1 MCLPGL
7 LQCTMLRFFFVNPT
21 KESGVTA
28 TPNTLAAQHGL
39 YDAALEHDA
48 CGVGFVAH
56 IKGQKS
62 HAIVTQA
69 LKILENLDHRGAVGA
84 DALMGDGAGILLQI
98 PDPLYREEMAKQG
111 VTLPPPGEYGV
122 GMIFLPKEH
131 ASRLAC
137 EQEMERAIKAEGQ
150 VLLGWRDVPVN
161 KDMPMSP
168 TVRKTEPIIRQVFIG
183 RGSDVI
189 VQDAL
194 ERKLYVIRKTAS
206 AAIQRLQLTHSKEYY
221 VPSMSSRTVV
231 YKGLLLANQVGEYY
245 LDLQDPRC
253 VSALGLVHQRFSTN
267 TFPEWPLAHPY
278 RYVAHNGEIN
288 TVKGNY
294 NWMRARE
301 GVMASPVLGADLKKL
316 YPISFA
322 GQSDTATF
330 DNCLELLTMAGY
342 PLAQAVMM
350 MIPEPWEQHT
360 LMDERRRAF
369 YEYHAAMLEPWDGP
383 ASIVF
388 TDGRQIGATLDRNGL
403 RPSRYCVTDDDFVIM
418 ASESGVLPVS
428 ESKIVRKWR
437 LQPGKMFLIDLEQ
450 GRLIDDE
457 EVKATLANAK
467 PYKQWIENL
476 RIHLDDVQRPVAG
489 DDEASVRTVVDE
501 SAHAA
506 MEQVDAQLLDLQ
518 QAFGYTQEDIK
529 FLMAPMA
536 QNGEEG
542 VGSMGNDSPLPVL
555 SDRPKPL
562 YNYFKQLFAQ
572 VTNPP
577 IDPIREA
584 IVMSLVSFVGPRP
597 NLLDI
602 NQVNPPMRLEVSQ
615 PVLSHADM
623 AKLRDIERRTGG
635 KFKSST
641 LDITYPVGWG
651 KEGVEAKLAS
661 LCAEAVD
668 AIRSGSNILI
678 VSDRGVNRERVAVP
692 ALLALSAI
700 HQHLVREGL
709 RTATGL
715 VVETGSARE
724 VHHFAVLAGYG
735 AEAVHPYL
743 ALDTLKA
750 IHQDLPGDLSA
761 DKAIANYIKAVGKG
775 LSKIMSKMGVSTYM
789 SYCGAQL
796 FEAVGI
802 NSATIEKYFTGT
814 ASRVEGIGVFEI
826 AEEAIRLHRRAFG
839 GDPLLT
845 DMLDVGGEYAWRA
858 RGEEH
863 MWTPDAIAKLQH
875 ATRAGN
881 YATYKEYAQII
892 NDQSRRHMTLRGLFE
907 FKVDPAKAIP
917 IDEVEPA
924 SEIVKRFATGAM
936 SLGSISTEAHATLAV
951 AMNRIGGKSN
961 TGEGGEDPA
970 RYRNEL
976 KGIPIRQG
984 ETLAS
989 VIGAD
994 KVEADIPL
1002 QAGDSLRS
1010 RIKQVASGRFG
1021 VTAEYLVSA
1030 DQIQIK
1036 MAQGAKPG
1044 EGGQLPGT
1052 KVSEYIGFLRYSVPG
1067 VGLISPPPHHDIY
1080 SIEDLAQL
1088 IHDLKNVNPRADI
1101 SVKLVSE
1108 VGVGTIAAGVAK
1120 AKADHVVIAG
1130 HDGGTGASPWSS
1142 IKHAGSPWEIGLAET
1157 QQTLVLNRLR
1167 GRIRVQ
1173 VDGQIKTG
1181 RDVVIG
1187 ALLGADEF
1195 GFATAPLVVEGCIM
1209 MRKCHLNTCPVGVA
1223 TQDPVLRRKFAGK
1236 PEHVVNYFFFVA
1248 EEVRA
1253 IMAQLGIRRFDDLIG
1268 RTELLDMKKGIDHW
1282 KAKGLDY
1289 SRLLYQPPTSAEVAH
1304 RHVET
1309 QDHGLDKALDVK
1321 LIEKSRPAIER
1332 GEKVHFIESVRN
1344 VNRTVG
1350 AMLSGEVT
1358 RHHPEGLPDDTIRI
1372 QMEGTGGQ
1380 SFGAF
1385 LCKGITLYLIGDAN
1399 DYTGKGLSG
1408 GRIVVRPSI
1417 DFRGDAGQ
1425 NIIVGNTVLYGAT
1438 RGEAFFRG
1446 VAGERFAVR
1455 LSGATAVVEGTGD
1468 HGCEYMT
1475 GGTVVVLGKTGRNF
1489 AAGMSG
1495 GVAYVYDEDGMFAKR
1510 CNTAMVA
1517 LDRVV
1522 TSAEQEATVDRAV
1535 WHRGQTDEAQ
1545 LRQLLEDHHRWTGST
1560 KARALLDDWAT
1571 ARTRF
1576 VKVFP
1581 HEYKRALAEN
1591 AAKGTAAPAE
1601 PAAAKPLKARKTAA
1615 A

>member
-1 MCLPGL
+1 MTTAHEIEH
-7 LQCTMLRFFFVNPT
+7 LQ
-21 KESGVTA
+21 
-28 TPNTLAAQHGL
+28 QHGL
-39 YDAALEHDA
+39 YSAQQEHDA

-56 IKGQKS
+56 IRGEKS
-62 HAIVTQA
+62 HGIVQQG

-84 DALMGDGAGILLQI
+84 DKLMGDGAGILIQL
-98 PDPLYREEMAKQG
+98 PDALYREEMAKQG
-111 VTLPPPGEYGV
+111 VALPPPGEYGV

-137 EQEMERAIKAEGQ
+137 VQELERAVKAEGQ
-150 VLLGWRDVPVN
+150 VLLGWREVPVDR
-161 KDMPMSP
+161 DMPMSP
-168 TVRKTEPIIRQVFIG
+168 TVRAKEPVLQQIFIG
-183 RGSDVI
+183 RGNDVI

-206 AAIQRLQLTHSKEYY
+206 AAIQNLQLKHSKEYY

-231 YKGLLLANQVGEYY
+231 YKGLLLADQVGTYY
-245 LDLQDPRC
+245 LDLLDARC
-253 VSALGLVHQRFSTN
+253 VSALALVHQRFSTN

-294 NWMRARE
+294 NWMKARE
-301 GVMASPVLGADLKKL
+301 GVMSSPVLAADLKKL

-322 GQSDTATF
+322 HQSDTATF

-342 PLAQAVMM
+342 PISQAVMM

-360 LMDERRRAF
+360 TMDERRKAF

-403 RPSRYCVTDDDFVIM
+403 RPSRYCITDDDLVIM
-418 ASESGVLPVS
+418 GSESGVLPVP
-428 ESKIVRKWR
+428 ENRIVRKWR

-450 GRLIDDE
+450 GRMIDDE
-457 EVKATLANAK
+457 ELKASLANSK
-467 PYKQWIENL
+467 PYKQWIDNL
-476 RIHLDDVQRPVAG
+476 RIKLDDVEMAAQAGQPLVPASAVA
-489 DDEASVRTVVDE
+489 
-501 SAHAA
+501 
-506 MEQVDAQLLDLQ
+506 LLDRQ
-518 QAFGYTQEDIK
+518 QAFGFTQEDLK
-529 FLMAPMA
+529 FLIAPMA
-536 QNGEEG
+536 VAGEEAI
-542 VGSMGNDSPLPVL
+542 GSMGNDSPLAVL
-555 SDRPKPL
+555 SDKNKPL
-562 YNYFKQLFAQ
+562 FNYFKQLFAQ

-584 IVMSLVSFVGPRP
+584 IVMSLVSFIGPKP

-602 NQVNPPMRLEVSQ
+602 NQVNPPMRLEVDQ
-615 PVLSHADM
+615 PVLDFADM
-623 AKLRDIERRTGG
+623 AKLRDIEAYTHG
-635 KFKSST
+635 KFRSYT
-641 LDITYPVGWG
+641 LDITYPLAWG
-651 KEGVEAKLAS
+651 HEGVEAKLAS

-668 AIRSGSNILI
+668 AIKGGKNILI
-678 VSDRGVNRERVAVP
+678 ISDRAVSATQVAIP

-700 HQHLVREGL
+700 HQHLVTAGL
-709 RTATGL
+709 RTTAGL
-715 VVETGSARE
+715 VVETGTARE

-743 ALDTLKA
+743 AMETLAA
-750 IHQDLPGDLSA
+750 IHKDLPGDLDA
-761 DKAIANYIKAVGKG
+761 DKAIYNYVKAVGKG

-796 FEAVGI
+796 FEAIGLDSGTV
-802 NSATIEKYFTGT
+802 SKYFTGT
-814 ASRVEGIGVFEI
+814 PSKVEGIGVFEI
-826 AEEAIRLHRRAFG
+826 AEEAIRMHRAAFSD
-839 GDPLLT
+839 DPVLANA
-845 DMLDVGGEYAWRA
+845 LDAGGEYAWRV
-858 RGEEH
+858 RGEDH
-863 MWTPDAIAKLQH
+863 MWTPDTIAKLQH
-875 ATRAGN
+875 STRAN
-881 YATYKEYAQII
+881 SWSTYKEYAQLV
-892 NDQSRRHMTLRGLFE
+892 NEQNKRHMTLRGLFE
-907 FKVDPAKAIP
+907 FKIDPAKAIP
-917 IDEVEPA
+917 VDEVEPA
-924 SEIVKRFATGAM
+924 AEIVKRFATGAM

-970 RYRNEL
+970 RYRQEL
-976 KGIPIRQG
+976 KGIPIAQG
-984 ETLAS
+984 QTLADI
-989 VIGAD
+989 VG
-994 KVEADIPL
+994 KEVVEANIPL

-1021 VTAEYLVSA
+1021 VTAEYLNSA

-1044 EGGQLPGT
+1044 EGGQLPGG
-1052 KVSEYIGFLRYSVPG
+1052 KVSDYIGRLRHSVPG

-1088 IHDLKNVNPRADI
+1088 IHDLKNVSPKSSI

-1108 VGVGTIAAGVAK
+1108 IGVGTIAAGVAK
-1120 AKADHVVIAG
+1120 CKADHVVIAG

-1173 VDGQIKTG
+1173 ADGQMKTG
-1181 RDVVIG
+1181 RDVAIG

-1223 TQDPVLRRKFAGK
+1223 TQDPVLRKKFSGK

-1248 EEVRA
+1248 EEVRH

-1268 RTELLDMKKGIDHW
+1268 RADLLDTRKGIAHW
-1282 KAKGLDY
+1282 KASGLDF
-1289 SRLLYQPPTSAEVAH
+1289 SRLFALPPVPADVARYQ
-1304 RHVET
+1304 VEE
-1309 QDHGLDKALDVK
+1309 QDHGLHKALDNV
-1321 LIEKSRPAIER
+1321 LIEKSRAAIDK
-1332 GEKVHFIESVRN
+1332 GQKVQFMEAARN
-1344 VNRTVG
+1344 VNRSVG
-1350 AMLSGEVT
+1350 AMLSGAVT
-1358 RHHPEGLPDDTIRI
+1358 QVHPEGLPDDAIRI
-1372 QMEGTGGQ
+1372 QLEGTGGQ

-1385 LCKGITLYLIGDAN
+1385 LTRGITLYLIGDAN

-1408 GRIVVRPSI
+1408 GRVVVRPSI
-1417 DFRGDAGQ
+1417 DFRGVATQ
-1425 NIIVGNTVLYGAT
+1425 NIIVGNTVMYGAT
-1438 RGEAFFRG
+1438 SGEAFFGG

-1475 GGTVVVLGKTGRNF
+1475 GGTVAVLGKTGRNF

-1495 GVAYVYDEDGMFAKR
+1495 GVAYVYDEDGQFAKR
-1510 CNTAMVA
+1510 CNTAMVT
-1517 LDRVV
+1517 LDKVL
-1522 TSAEQEATVDRAV
+1522 TSAEQEAGVDKAV

-1545 LRQLLEDHHRWTGST
+1545 LKELLSEHNRWTGS
-1560 KARALLDDWAT
+1560 KRARELLDNWEAS
-1571 ARTRF
+1571 RLKF

-1581 HEYKRALAEN
+1581 TEYKRALAEIHAKKEAQALTSRAAQATPKKEAASV
-1591 AAKGTAAPAE
+1591 AAK
-1601 PAAAKPLKARKTAA
+1601 
-1615 A
+1615 

>member
-1 MCLPGL
+1 MSTPAEQQD
-7 LQCTMLRFFFVNPT
+7 LQ
-21 KESGVTA
+21 
-28 TPNTLAAQHGL
+28 QHGL
-39 YDAALEHDA
+39 YDPAHEHDA

-56 IKGQKS
+56 IKGEKS

-84 DALMGDGAGILLQI
+84 DKLMGDGAGILIQM
-98 PDPLYREEMAKQG
+98 PDKLYREEMAKQG
-111 VTLPPPGEYGV
+111 VKLPPPGEYGV

-137 EQEMERAIKAEGQ
+137 EEELERAIKLEGQ

-161 KDMPMSP
+161 RDMPMSP
-168 TVRKTEPIIRQVFIG
+168 TVRAKEPIIRQVFIG
-183 RGSDVI
+183 RGHDVI

-206 AAIQRLQLTHSKEYY
+206 AHIQALGLRYSKEYY
-221 VPSMSSRTVV
+221 VPSMSSRTVI
-231 YKGLLLANQVGEYY
+231 YKGLLLADQVGTYY
-245 LDLQDPRC
+245 RDLEDERC

-301 GVMASPVLGADLKKL
+301 GVMSSPVLGADLKKL
-316 YPISFA
+316 YPISFPD
-322 GQSDTATF
+322 QSDTATF
-330 DNCLELLTMAGY
+330 DNCIELLTMAGY
-342 PLAQAVMM
+342 PLAQAAMM

-360 LMDERRRAF
+360 TMDERRRAF
-369 YEYHAAMLEPWDGP
+369 YEYHASMLEPWDGP

-403 RPSRYCVTDDDFVIM
+403 RPARYCVTDDDIVIM
-418 ASESGVLPVS
+418 GSESGVLPIP
-428 ESKIVRKWR
+428 EHKIVKKWR

-450 GRLIDDE
+450 GRMIDDE
-457 EVKATLANAK
+457 EVKASLANAK
-467 PYKQWIENL
+467 PYKRWIEDL
-476 RIHLDDVQRPVAG
+476 RIRLDDVVKPVAG
-489 DDEASVRTVVDE
+489 MDAEELPIGETEPQSSGVETTPP
-501 SAHAA
+501 A
-506 MEQVDAQLLDLQ
+506 MLDLQ

-529 FLMAPMA
+529 FLMSPMA
-536 QNGEEG
+536 VNGEEG
-542 VGSMGNDSPLPVL
+542 IGSMGNDSPLAVL
-555 SDRPKPL
+555 SDRTKPL
-562 YNYFKQLFAQ
+562 FNYFKQLFAQ

-584 IVMSLVSFVGPRP
+584 IVMSLVSFIGPKP

-615 PVLSHADM
+615 PVLDATDM
-623 AKLRDIERRTGG
+623 VKLRDIAKHTQG
-635 KFKSST
+635 KFSSAV
-641 LDITYPVGWG
+641 LDITYPLAWG
-651 KEGVEAKLAS
+651 PEGVEARLAS
-661 LCAEAVD
+661 LCAQAVD
-668 AIRSGSNILI
+668 AIKGGANILI
-678 VSDRGVNRERVAVP
+678 ISDKGVGRDRLAIP

-700 HQHLVREGL
+700 HQHLIREGL
-709 RTATGL
+709 RTSAGL

-735 AEAVHPYL
+735 AEAVHPWL
-743 ALDTLKA
+743 AMDTLAA
-750 IHQDLPGDLSA
+750 IHKDLPGDLSA
-761 DKAIANYIKAVGKG
+761 EKAIYNYVKAIGKG

-796 FEAVGI
+796 FEAIGI
-802 NSATIEKYFTGT
+802 NSDTINKYFTGT

-826 AEEAIRLHRRAFG
+826 AEEAMRRHQAAFG
-839 GDPLLT
+839 NDPVLAT
-845 DMLDVGGEYAWRA
+845 MLDAGGEYAWRT

-863 MWTPDAIAKLQH
+863 MWSPDAIAKLQH
-875 ATRAGN
+875 STRAN
-881 YATYKEYAQII
+881 NWNTYKEYAQLI
-892 NDQSRRHMTLRGLFE
+892 NDQSQRQMTLRGLFE

-917 IDEVEPA
+917 VDEVEPA
-924 SEIVKRFATGAM
+924 KEIVKRFATGAM

-961 TGEGGEDPA
+961 TGEGGEDA
-970 RYRNEL
+970 LRYRNEL
-976 KGIPIRQG
+976 KGIPIKQG
-984 ETLAS
+984 QTMSDLLGNIFE
-989 VIGAD
+989 VD
-994 KVEADIPL
+994 YPL
-1002 QAGDSLRS
+1002 QDGDSLRS
-1010 RIKQVASGRFG
+1010 KIKQVASGRFG
-1021 VTAEYLVSA
+1021 VTAEYLSSA

-1044 EGGQLPGT
+1044 EGGQLPGG
-1052 KVSEYIGFLRYSVPG
+1052 KVSDYIGKLRHSVPG

-1088 IHDLKNVNPRADI
+1088 IHDLKNVAPHSDI

-1120 AKADHVVIAG
+1120 CKSDHVVIEG

-1173 VDGQIKTG
+1173 ADGQMKTG
-1181 RDVVIG
+1181 RDVAIG

-1223 TQDPVLRRKFAGK
+1223 TQDPVLRAKFTGK

-1248 EEVRA
+1248 EEVRQ
-1253 IMAQLGIRRFDDLIG
+1253 IMAQLGIRKFDDLIG
-1268 RTELLDMKKGIDHW
+1268 RSDLLDTRKGIEHW
-1282 KAKGLDY
+1282 KAKGLDF
-1289 SRLLYQPPTSAEVAH
+1289 SRLFAQPDVPADVP
-1304 RHVET
+1304 RFHVEN
-1309 QDHGLDKALDVK
+1309 QDHGLDKSLDNR
-1321 LIEKSRPAIER
+1321 LIEKARPAIDK
-1332 GEKVHFIESVRN
+1332 GESVKIMDTARN
-1344 VNRTVG
+1344 VNRSVG
-1350 AMLSGEVT
+1350 AMLSGAVT
-1358 RHHPEGLPDDTIRI
+1358 KVHPEGLPDDTIRI
-1372 QMEGTGGQ
+1372 QLEGTGGQ

-1385 LCKGITLYLIGDAN
+1385 LCNGITLQLIGDAN

-1408 GRIVVRPSI
+1408 GRVAIRPSL
-1417 DFRGDAGQ
+1417 DFRGNAAD
-1425 NIIVGNTVLYGAT
+1425 NIIVGNTVMYGAT
-1438 RGEAFFRG
+1438 TGEAYFSG
-1446 VAGERFAVR
+1446 VAGERFGVR

-1475 GGTVVVLGKTGRNF
+1475 GGTVAVLGKTGRNF

-1495 GVAYVYDEDGMFAKR
+1495 GVAYVYDEDGQFAKR
-1510 CNTAMVA
+1510 CNLSMVTLEKVLPA
-1517 LDRVV
+1517 
-1522 TSAEQEATVDRAV
+1522 AEQKANVDAGI
-1535 WHRGQTDEAQ
+1535 WHRGQTDEEQ
-1545 LRQLLEDHHRWTGST
+1545 LKQLLDDHLRWTGSRR
-1560 KARALLDDWAT
+1560 ARELLDQWAT
-1571 ARTRF
+1571 ARDKF

-1581 HEYKRALAEN
+1581 TEYKRALGEIHAR
-1591 AAKGTAAPAE
+1591 KQ
-1601 PAAAKPLKARKTAA
+1601 AAAQAGKALKATKKEAA
-1615 A
+1615 

>member
-1 MCLPGL
+1 MTTAAEIQY
-7 LQCTMLRFFFVNPT
+7 LQQN
-21 KESGVTA
+21 
-28 TPNTLAAQHGL
+28 GL
-39 YDAALEHDA
+39 YSSANEHDA

-56 IKGQKS
+56 IKGVKT
-62 HAIVTQA
+62 HAIVQGA
-69 LKILENLDHRGAVGA
+69 LKILANLDHRGAVGA
-84 DALMGDGAGILLQI
+84 DKLMGDGAGILIQL
-98 PDPLYREEMAKQG
+98 PDVLYREDMAQQG

-137 EQEMERAIKAEGQ
+137 EQEMERAIKTEGQ
-150 VLLGWRDVPVN
+150 VLLGWRDVPVDR
-161 KDMPMSP
+161 DMPMSP
-168 TVRKTEPIIRQVFIG
+168 TVREKEPILRQVFIG

-206 AAIQRLQLTHSKEYY
+206 KAIGNLHLKHSKEYY

-231 YKGLLLANQVGEYY
+231 YKGLLLADQVGTYY
-245 LDLQDPRC
+245 LDLKDTRC

-294 NWMRARE
+294 NWMKARE
-301 GVMASPVLGADLKKL
+301 GVMSSPVLGADLQKL

-322 GQSDTATF
+322 DQSDTATF

-342 PLAQAVMM
+342 PISQAVMM

-360 LMDERRRAF
+360 TMDERRRAF

-403 RPSRYCVTDDDFVIM
+403 RPSRYCITDDDLVIM
-418 ASESGVLPVS
+418 GSESGVLPVP

-450 GRLIDDE
+450 GRMIDDE
-457 EVKATLANAK
+457 EIKSSLANNK

-476 RIHLDDVQRPVAG
+476 RIKLDDVSYSERRKRVADG
-489 DDEASVRTVVDE
+489 QASTGNRKSDMRITDQI
-501 SAHAA
+501 S
-506 MEQVDAQLLDLQ
+506 LLDRQ
-518 QAFGYTQEDIK
+518 QAFGFTQEDLK
-529 FLMAPMA
+529 FLIAPMA
-536 QNGEEG
+536 TAGEEAI
-542 VGSMGNDSPLPVL
+542 GSMGNDSPLAVL
-555 SDRPKPL
+555 SDKNKPL

-584 IVMSLVSFVGPRP
+584 IVMSLVSFVGPKP

-615 PVLSHADM
+615 PILDFADM
-623 AKLRDIERRTGG
+623 AKLRNIEATTQG
-635 KFKSST
+635 KFRSYT
-641 LDITYPVGWG
+641 LNITYPLAWG
-651 KEGVEAKLAS
+651 REGVEAKLAS

-668 AIRSGSNILI
+668 AIKGGKNILI
-678 VSDRGVNRERVAVP
+678 ISDRAISATQVAIP

-709 RTATGL
+709 RTTAGL
-715 VVETGSARE
+715 VVETGTARE
-724 VHHFAVLAGYG
+724 VHHFGVLAGYG

-743 ALDTLKA
+743 AMETLA
-750 IHQDLPGDLSA
+750 AMHQDLPGDLSA
-761 DKAIANYIKAVGKG
+761 DKAIYNYVKAIGKG

-796 FEAVGI
+796 FEAIGLNTETI
-802 NSATIEKYFTGT
+802 NKYFTGT
-814 ASRVEGIGVFEI
+814 PSRVEGIGIFEV
-826 AEEAIRLHRRAFG
+826 AEEAIRMHKAAFSN
-839 GDPLLT
+839 DPVLAS
-845 DMLDVGGEYAWRA
+845 MLDTGGEYAWRA

-875 ATRAGN
+875 STRSN
-881 YATYKEYAQII
+881 NWNTYKEYAQLI
-892 NDQSRRHMTLRGLFE
+892 NDQSKRHMTLRGLFE
-907 FKVDPAKAIP
+907 FKLDPTKAISV
-917 IDEVEPA
+917 DAVEPA

-970 RYRNEL
+970 RYRQEL
-976 KGIPIRQG
+976 KGIPIKQG
-984 ETLAS
+984 ETLKS

-994 KVEADIPL
+994 QVEVDLPL
-1002 QAGDSLRS
+1002 LDGDSLRS
-1010 RIKQVASGRFG
+1010 KIKQVASGRFG
-1021 VTAEYLVSA
+1021 VTAEYLTSA

-1044 EGGQLPGT
+1044 EGGQLPGG
-1052 KVSEYIGFLRYSVPG
+1052 KVSNYIGRLRHSVPG

-1088 IHDLKNVNPRADI
+1088 IHDLKNVAPHASV

-1108 VGVGTIAAGVAK
+1108 IGVGTIAAGVAK
-1120 AKADHVVIAG
+1120 CKSDHVVIAG

-1167 GRIRVQ
+1167 SRIRVQ
-1173 VDGQIKTG
+1173 VDGQMKTG

-1223 TQDPVLRRKFAGK
+1223 TQDPALRKKFSGK
-1236 PEHVVNYFFFVA
+1236 PEHVVNYFFFIA
-1248 EEVRA
+1248 EEVRQ
-1253 IMAQLGIRRFDDLIG
+1253 IMAQMGIAKFDDLIG
-1268 RTELLDMKKGIDHW
+1268 RADLLDTRQGIAHW
-1282 KAKGLDY
+1282 KANGLDFR
-1289 SRLLYQPPTSAEVAH
+1289 RLFAMADVPADVP
-1304 RHVET
+1304 RHHT
-1309 QDHGLDKALDVK
+1309 QVQEHGLEKALDNV
-1321 LIEKSRPAIER
+1321 LIAKSRAAIDK
-1332 GEKVHFIESVRN
+1332 GEKVQFMEVTRN
-1344 VNRTVG
+1344 VNRSVG
-1350 AMLSGEVT
+1350 AMLSGALT
-1358 RHHPEGLPDDTIRI
+1358 RVRPEGLPDDTLRI
-1372 QMEGTGGQ
+1372 QLEGTGGQ

-1385 LCKGITLYLIGDAN
+1385 LARGITLYLIGDAN

-1408 GRIVVRPSI
+1408 GRVVVRPSL
-1417 DFRGDAGQ
+1417 DFRGEAIK
-1425 NIIVGNTVLYGAT
+1425 NTIVGNTVMYGAT
-1438 RGEAFFRG
+1438 SGEAFFSG

-1475 GGTVVVLGKTGRNF
+1475 GGTVVVLGQTGRNF

-1495 GVAYVYDEDGMFAKR
+1495 GVAYVFDEDGKFATR
-1510 CNTAMVA
+1510 CNTTMVSM
-1517 LDRVV
+1517 DRVMS
-1522 TSAEQEATVDRAV
+1522 TEEQHSHDKSD
-1535 WHRGQTDEAQ
+1535 WHAGESDEE
-1545 LRQLLEDHHRWTGST
+1545 LLKRLLQDHHRWTGS
-1560 KARALLDDWAT
+1560 KRARELLDTWGES
-1571 ARTRF
+1571 RKKF

-1581 HEYKRALAEN
+1581 NEYKRALLERKERRLEAATETTSAHMAAHPEAV
-1591 AAKGTAAPAE
+1591 AAK
-1601 PAAAKPLKARKTAA
+1601 
-1615 A
+1615 